1 MEFVRGLRRLWRH
14 PLFRRLF
21 AVRVAAQAADAVLQV
36 ALASYVLFSPERQPD
51 AAAIAGVLALTLLPF
66 SVLGPFVSVVLDR
79 VSRRQ
84 VLLITEIIRAV
95 LGLSL
100 AVLVAGG
107 IAGGGEKVLF
117 YGGVLL
123 AMSFNRF
130 LLAALSASLPHTIT
144 PEEYLVANSVVP
156 TVGPAAVII
165 GGGTATG
172 LRLVLGSRVPTSAA
186 DAVLFALAA
195 CGFLV
200 SAALSLRIGRTV
212 LGPGVGEP
220 TRTSDVVRGLVTALQ
235 HLRVRREAG
244 LGLIM
249 IGLHRV
255 PYGVVTVA
263 TILVYRNYFHT
274 VDEVDAAIGELG
286 ILALVTGIGFV
297 LAAAVTPIVR
307 HRIGA
312 RAWMISCFVASAVL
326 QTFPGA
332 TYTRAGI
339 LVAAFLCGVL
349 AQAIKINVD
358 TFVQA
363 HVDDDFKGR
372 VFVIYDMVFNVALV
386 GAAAIGA
393 LILPLNG
400 RSVPILVI
408 ISGCYLI
415 TGLVFAVLG
424 RGLAWDQ
431 GAESLT
437 TPDVDPV
444 DPVDPVDRPVDPP
457 VEPDRVQRGSG
468 PAAK

>member
-1 MEFVRGLRRLWRH
+1 MEFLRGLRQLWRH

-36 ALASYVLFSPERQPD
+36 ALASYVLFSPEHQPD

-84 VLLITEIIRAV
+84 VLLITEIVRAA
-95 LGLSL
+95 LGLGL
-100 AVLVAGG
+100 AAVVAGG
-107 IAGGGEKVLF
+107 MTSDGLKVIF

-123 AMSFNRF
+123 AMSLNRF
-130 LLAALSASLPHTIT
+130 LLAALSASLPHTIS

-165 GGGTATG
+165 GGGSATG
-172 LRLVLGSRVPTSAA
+172 LRLVLGDRVPASTA

-195 CGFLV
+195 CGFMI
-200 SAALSLRIGRTV
+200 SAALSLRIGRRR
-212 LGPGVGEP
+212 LGPDVAVP
-220 TRTSDVVRGLVTALQ
+220 TRTADVVRGLADAVR
-235 HLRVRREAG
+235 HLRERREAG

-249 IGLHRV
+249 IGLHRL

-274 VDEVDAAIGELG
+274 VTEVDAAIGELG

-312 RAWMISCFVASAVL
+312 RAWMISCFVGSAVL

-339 LVAAFLCGVL
+339 LAAAFLCGVL

-363 HVDDDFKGR
+363 HVADDFKGR
-372 VFVIYDMVFNVALV
+372 VFVIYDMIFNVALV
-386 GAAAIGA
+386 AAAGIGA

-408 ISGCYLI
+408 ISGCYLA
-415 TGLVFAVLG
+415 TGLAFAVLG

-437 TPDVDPV
+437 KPV
-444 DPVDPVDRPVDPP
+444 VVAAPP
-457 VEPDRVQRGSG
+457 EGVQRGSG
-468 PAAK
+468 PVAK

>member
-1 MEFVRGLRRLWRH
+1 
-14 PLFRRLF
+14 LF

-51 AAAIAGVLALTLLPF
+51 AASIAGVLAITLLPF

-84 VLLITEIIRAV
+84 VLLITELIRTA
-95 LGLSL
+95 LGLGL
-100 AVLVAGG
+100 AALVAGG
-107 IAGGGEKVLF
+107 IASGGTKVIF
-117 YGGVLL
+117 YTGVLL

-130 LLAALSASLPHTIT
+130 LLAALSASLPHTIQ
-144 PEEYLVANSVVP
+144 PDEYLVANSVVP

-165 GGGTATG
+165 GGGAATG
-172 LRLVLGSRVPTSAA
+172 LRLALSDRVPASTA
-186 DAVLFALAA
+186 DAVLFAMAA
-195 CGFLV
+195 CGFLI
-200 SAALSLRIGRTV
+200 SATLSLRIGRRL
-212 LGPGVGEP
+212 LGPDVAEP
-220 TRTSDVVRGLVTALQ
+220 SRARDVVRGLAAAIS
-235 HLRVRREAG
+235 HLRQRREAG
-244 LGLIM
+244 IGLIM

-274 VDEVDAAIGELG
+274 VRQVDAAIGDLG
-286 ILALVTGIGFV
+286 ILALVTGTGFV

-312 RAWMISCFVASAVL
+312 RPWMIICFLGSALL
-326 QTFPGA
+326 QVFPGA

-339 LVAAFLCGVL
+339 LIAAFGCGVL

-372 VFVIYDMVFNVALV
+372 VFVIYDMIFNVALV
-386 GAAAIGA
+386 LAAAIGA
-393 LILPLNG
+393 LILPVDG
-400 RSVPILVI
+400 KSVLILVI
-408 ISGCYLI
+408 ISLCYLA
-415 TGLVFAVLG
+415 TGIVFSMVG

-431 GAESLT
+431 GSESLNAPEDATPTAT
-437 TPDVDPV
+437 T
-444 DPVDPVDRPVDPP
+444 
-457 VEPDRVQRGSG
+457 ETA
-468 PAAK
+468 PAHED